1 MRIATIS
8 AGYGDGYPRSL
19 SGKGYVLIRGRRAPI
34 LGRVCMDQ
42 FMVDVTD
49 IPGAAEADRA
59 TLAGRDRDEML
70 SMERLADLCGGFRY
84 EIPCVLGKRVP
95 RVYIRHGVEVGRK
108 DYWDDKYEDFI

>member
-49 IPGAAEADRA
+49 IPGAAEDDRA
-59 TLAGRDRDEML
+59 TLAGQDRDEML

-84 EIPCVLGKRVP
+84 EIPCAGKRVSQGI
-95 RVYIRHGVEVGRK
+95 YKTWSEVGRK